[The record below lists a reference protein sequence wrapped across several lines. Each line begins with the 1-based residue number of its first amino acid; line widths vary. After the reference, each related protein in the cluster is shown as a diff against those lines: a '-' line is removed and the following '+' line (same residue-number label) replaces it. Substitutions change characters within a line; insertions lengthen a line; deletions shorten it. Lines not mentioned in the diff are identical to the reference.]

1 MGIVEEVGPKV
12 KGLKRGD
19 RVVSSFEMGCG
30 RCFYCNHQL
39 YSGCAGTNPSELQAS
54 LYGQA
59 TAGFHGAHSTL
70 GPAFCTEVAY
80 ALMCA
85 LTHHKEL
92 RRAVMATNSDVAI
105 ALAQRCAC
113 KHSVSAMTVQAT
125 HT

>member
-1 MGIVEEVGPKV
+1 MTWVLPIYRRPAPCMAQCHPSSDTQLSCGLQFMGIVEEVGPKV

-54 LYGQA
+54 MYGQA

-70 GPAFCTEVAY
+70 PQPLVRRWR
-80 ALMCA
+80 MC
-85 LTHHKEL
+85 
-92 RRAVMATNSDVAI
+92 
-105 ALAQRCAC
+105 
-113 KHSVSAMTVQAT
+113 
-125 HT
+125 

>member
-39 YSGCAGTNPSELQAS
+39 YSGCAGTNPSEMQAS

-59 TAGFHGAHSTL
+59 TAGFHGARSTL
-70 GPAFCTEVAY
+70 
-80 ALMCA
+80 
-85 LTHHKEL
+85 
-92 RRAVMATNSDVAI
+92 
-105 ALAQRCAC
+105 
-113 KHSVSAMTVQAT
+113 VQPLVWR
-125 HT
+125 